1 MQMNVLSQQFA
12 KVLLPV
18 LLVMFMSVQLSAQLI
33 EIKPEYQQRYHAIL
47 EELRCLVCQN
57 QTLADSSSELAT
69 DLRVEVKNMLENGR
83 ADQEILDFMS
93 ARYGDFVLYNPPV
106 KSHTLFLWLG
116 PFVFL
121 LIGVISAL
129 VIVSKRSK
137 SEQGISDEQQQ
148 RVKEL
153 LNKK

>member
-1 MQMNVLSQQFA
+1 MQMNVLSQCFA
-12 KVLLPV
+12 KVLVSVFLA
-18 LLVMFMSVQLSAQLI
+18 MFMSAQLSAQLI
-33 EIKPEYQQRYHAIL
+33 EIKPEYQKRYHAIL

-121 LIGVISAL
+121 LIGVIAAL

-137 SEQGISDEQQQ
+137 SEQGMSDEQQQ

>member
-1 MQMNVLSQQFA
+1 MQMNVLSQCFA
-12 KVLLPV
+12 KVLVSVFLA
-18 LLVMFMSVQLSAQLI
+18 MFISAQLSAQLI
-33 EIKPEYQQRYHAIL
+33 EIKPEYQKRYHAIL

-121 LIGVISAL
+121 LIGVIAAL

-137 SEQGISDEQQQ
+137 SEQGMSDEQQQ
-148 RVKEL
+148 RVNEL

>member
-1 MQMNVLSQQFA
+1 MQMNVLSQCFA
-12 KVLLPV
+12 KVLVSVFLA
-18 LLVMFMSVQLSAQLI
+18 MFISAQLSAQLI
-33 EIKPEYQQRYHAIL
+33 EIKPEYQKRYHAIL

-121 LIGVISAL
+121 LIGVIAAL

-137 SEQGISDEQQQ
+137 SEQGMSDKQQQ

>member
-1 MQMNVLSQQFA
+1 MNVLSQCFA
-12 KVLLPV
+12 KVLVSVFLA
-18 LLVMFMSVQLSAQLI
+18 MFMSAQLSAQLI
-33 EIKPEYQQRYHAIL
+33 EIKPEYQKRYHAIL

-121 LIGVISAL
+121 LIGVIAAL

-137 SEQGISDEQQQ
+137 SEQGMSDEQQQ

>member
-1 MQMNVLSQQFA
+1 MQMNVLSQCFA
-12 KVLLPV
+12 KVLVSVFLA
-18 LLVMFMSVQLSAQLI
+18 MFISAQLSAQLI
-33 EIKPEYQQRYHAIL
+33 EIKPEYQKRYHAIL

-121 LIGVISAL
+121 LIGVIAAL

-137 SEQGISDEQQQ
+137 SEQGMSDEQQQ